1 MSEIVRIIL
10 VKTKTQLY
18 ALYMKCTLN
27 KNTQINCKQKNGK
40 RYPMQNSRHKKVRV
54 PMSISNKVDFKVENN
69 RMKNI

>member
-27 KNTQINCKQKNGK
+27 INTQINCKQKNGK
-40 RYPMQNSRHKKVRV
+40 RYPMQTVGIRKLECRCQYQTK
-54 PMSISNKVDFKVENN
+54 
-69 RMKNI
+69 